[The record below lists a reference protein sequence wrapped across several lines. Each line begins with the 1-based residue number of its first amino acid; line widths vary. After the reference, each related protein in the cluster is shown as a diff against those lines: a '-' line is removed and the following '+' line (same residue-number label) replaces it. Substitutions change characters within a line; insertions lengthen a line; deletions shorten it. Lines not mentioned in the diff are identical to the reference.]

1 MKSKFAIL
9 LAFGLAAAT
18 ANPTS
23 LDPRTNTPTVQ
34 GFDISHYQENV
45 DFSGAYAAGA
55 RFVIIKVTPSRPP
68 QPNIYNHTTTTTTN
82 TQINK

>member
-9 LAFGLAAAT
+9 LAFSLAAAT

-23 LDPRTNTPTVQ
+23 PDPRTNTPTVQ
-34 GFDISHYQENV
+34 GFDISHYQKNV

-55 RFVIIKVTPSRPP
+55 RFVIIKVLHPPS
-68 QPNIYNHTTTTTTN
+68 PNIYNHTTTTTN
-82 TQINK
+82 TKINK